1 MPSAFT
7 AGNKSGNFGRWQFQ
21 ALVLLNDAAP
31 LITTANCAG
40 LQFAV
45 PKFFP
50 DFA

>member
-21 ALVLLNDAAP
+21 ALVLLNDA
-31 LITTANCAG
+31 TAHNNGELRG
-40 LQFAV
+40 LQFAA